1 MGENKTQVTGVS
13 ADDFIAAV
21 EHPVRLQDA
30 LGLRTLMTELTGQE
44 PEMWGP
50 TIVGFG
56 TVHYKYA
63 TGREGDT
70 AAVGFSPRKAS
81 LSLYGLTN
89 APESAALLDRLGK
102 HKTGAGCLYYQQAG
116 RRRGSRAGRTDQHR
130 LPLRDHS
137 PAPAGRQPDEI
148 LPVMTKPPPSASRRN
163 PTAGAV
169 SSSGLRSRSDKC
181 RTYYL
186 PATTSSSIT
195 AATSSCRRTLA
206 W

>member
-1 MGENKTQVTGVS
+1 MTENKTQVTGVS

-21 EHPVRLQDA
+21 EHPVRLHDA
-30 LGLRTLMTELTGQE
+30 LRLRTLMAELTGQE

-56 TVHYKYA
+56 KVHYKYA

-102 HKTGAGCLYYQQAG
+102 HKTGAGCLYINKLADVEEAVLAELISVGYRYCTTVLHQQ
-116 RRRGSRAGRTDQHR
+116 
-130 LPLRDHS
+130 
-137 PAPAGRQPDEI
+137 
-148 LPVMTKPPPSASRRN
+148 
-163 PTAGAV
+163 
-169 SSSGLRSRSDKC
+169 
-181 RTYYL
+181 
-186 PATTSSSIT
+186 
-195 AATSSCRRTLA
+195 
-206 W
+206 

>member
-1 MGENKTQVTGVS
+1 MTENKTQVTGVS

-21 EHPVRLQDA
+21 EHPVRLHDA
-30 LGLRTLMTELTGQE
+30 LRLRTLMAELTGQE

-56 TVHYKYA
+56 RVHYKYA

-102 HKTGAGCLYYQQAG
+102 HKTGAGCLYINKLADVEEAVLAELISIGYRYCTTVLHQQ
-116 RRRGSRAGRTDQHR
+116 
-130 LPLRDHS
+130 
-137 PAPAGRQPDEI
+137 
-148 LPVMTKPPPSASRRN
+148 
-163 PTAGAV
+163 
-169 SSSGLRSRSDKC
+169 
-181 RTYYL
+181 
-186 PATTSSSIT
+186 
-195 AATSSCRRTLA
+195 
-206 W
+206 

>member
-1 MGENKTQVTGVS
+1 MAENKTQVTGVS

-21 EHPVRLQDA
+21 EHPVRLHDA
-30 LGLRTLMTELTGQE
+30 LRLRTLMAELTGQE

-56 TVHYKYA
+56 KVHYKYA

-102 HKTGAGCLYYQQAG
+102 HKTGAGCLYINKLADVEEAVLAELISIGY
-116 RRRGSRAGRTDQHR
+116 RYCTTVLH
-130 LPLRDHS
+130 
-137 PAPAGRQPDEI
+137 QP
-148 LPVMTKPPPSASRRN
+148 
-163 PTAGAV
+163 
-169 SSSGLRSRSDKC
+169 
-181 RTYYL
+181 
-186 PATTSSSIT
+186 
-195 AATSSCRRTLA
+195 
-206 W
+206 